1 MLLTGGGRARKE
13 CKELERHKV
22 LTRKNEMT
30 LDKGKL
36 LRQLF
41 EIEYEEEEDREQRVV
56 HPKTDEQRCRQ
67 QEVCKDIL
75 LFRILDQEQQSQ
87 VLDAMFER
95 KVKPQEHVIDQDDDG
110 DNFYVIERGLYDIV
124 VAKDNHSHCVGCCG
138 NHSSFGELDVQ

>member
-41 EIEYEEEEDREQRVV
+41 EIECETE
-56 HPKTDEQRCRQ
+56 KL
-67 QEVCKDIL
+67 IL
-75 LFRILDQEQQSQ
+75 VFATILVLGLFFSNHYPMMI
-87 VLDAMFER
+87 
-95 KVKPQEHVIDQDDDG
+95 PQ
-110 DNFYVIERGLYDIV
+110 
-124 VAKDNHSHCVGCCG
+124 
-138 NHSSFGELDVQ
+138 